1 MAVTDLLQWVETAR
15 KTGVLVVDRH
25 PVRRAVAFRDG
36 RIVACSSND
45 PPTLLGQALLSRGR
59 IDEATLREALARQ
72 ERDGGNL
79 GAILVEM
86 GAITG
91 DEIVRHIAVKAE
103 ETLYALFDAAEAE
116 FRFEDGAEPPKNRI
130 DVDLRIQ
137 DLLLKGVQRFDEMKR
152 VREVFPSAG
161 VVLERTGKAVPEAL
175 AGSRGAH
182 RILEWVDGERS
193 LAELLLH
200 ARASEYLVSKLLFEL
215 HRHGVVRVRAVL
227 DPEVLASR
235 VDTVGRRGA
244 SLLPPPDP
252 ERLAQAI
259 GGPEPVDVSAEVD
272 VAERLLHRNEIEA
285 AIAVLRAADR
295 LRPHDPGVR
304 ERLERAEA
312 AFLETASVEL
322 DPSRVP
328 VRVDGIAESA
338 LSPAEAYLVSLSDGS
353 RDVRTMLWTAPM
365 RAVDIFRALAALRSK
380 GVVELRDPAR

>member
-1 MAVTDLLQWVETAR
+1 MAITDLLQWVETAR

-59 IDEATLREALARQ
+59 IDEATLHEALTRQ

-103 ETLYALFDAAEAE
+103 ETLYALFDATDAE

-137 DLLLKGVQRFDEMKR
+137 DLLLKGVQRFDEMRR
-152 VREVFPSAG
+152 VREVFPNVG

-175 AGSRGAH
+175 SGSRGAH

-227 DPEVLASR
+227 DPQVLASR
-235 VDTVGRRGA
+235 VDVGRRSA

-259 GGPEPVDVSAEVD
+259 GGPEPTDVSAEVE

-295 LRPHDPGVR
+295 LRPHHPGVR
-304 ERLERAEA
+304 ERLERAES
-312 AFLETASVEL
+312 AFIETASVEL

-365 RAVDIFRALAALRSK
+365 RAVDIFRALTALRSK
-380 GVVELRDPAR
+380 GIVELREPAR